1 MITQA
6 VGKVQSVTDW
16 DGDAQELTVRL
27 ELETR
32 RAVNYPALTG
42 PAGVGDEVLLNT
54 TAQALKL
61 GTGGYDFVSANLTH
75 ALPKPPEA
83 ETGHIIKG
91 RYLPC
96 QQAILTLEEQERYAD
111 VWERKLEGFPVLVG
125 QLHSQIGPA
134 AAGLHLSGRR
144 RVAYV
149 MTDAGALPMAFSR
162 LVRDLKAAGLLG
174 ATLTCGQ
181 AFGGDAETVTLHS
194 ALLGAKHILHCDDA
208 IVCQGPGGRGR
219 GPSTASA
226 ASSRRKTWT
235 SCAPWAGP
243 PSPSSAC
250 PRRTSASATRASA
263 TTRGRPW
270 IWPTPGALS
279 RSPWGPMRR
288 LCRPATASCSSR
300 AHRPPSTSSPRAAS
314 PSPAWVG
321 RPPRTPLSS
330 WPPPPP
336 GLWRRIR
343 PPGPQSWGAV
353 RK

>member
-42 PAGVGDEVLLNT
+42 PAGVGDDVLLNT

-111 VWERKLEGFPVLVG
+111 VWERNLEGFPVLVG

-144 RVAYV
+144 RVAYI
-149 MTDAGALPMAFSR
+149 MTDVGALPLAFSR
-162 LVRDLKAAGLLG
+162 LVRDLKASGLLY

-181 AFGGDAETVTLHS
+181 AFGGDRETVTLHS
-194 ALLGAKHILHCDDA
+194 ALLGAKHILDCDAA
-208 IVCQGPGGRGR
+208 IVCQGPGNAGTGTKYGFGGIEQAQNLDIVRALG
-219 GPSTASA
+219 G
-226 ASSRRKTWT
+226 T
-235 SCAPWAGP
+235 SVAIVRM
-243 PSPSSAC
+243 SSADK
-250 PRRTSASATRASA
+250 RERHQGVSHHTRTTLDLAYSRCIVPLPVGADETPLPPGHSVLFIEGAQAA
-263 TTRGRPW
+263 LDLLDARG
-270 IWPTPGALS
+270 IAV
-279 RSPWGPMRR
+279 
-288 LCRPATASCSSR
+288 
-300 AHRPPSTSSPRAAS
+300 TSM
-314 PSPAWVG
+314 G
-321 RPPRTPLSS
+321 RTPAEDPMFFLAAAAA
-330 WPPPPP
+330 
-336 GLWRRIR
+336 GL
-343 PPGPQSWGAV
+343 V
-353 RK
+353 ETD

>member
-75 ALPKPPEA
+75 ALPKPLEA

-96 QQAILTLEEQERYAD
+96 QQAVLTLEEQERYAD

-194 ALLGAKHILHCDDA
+194 ALLGAKHILHCDAA
-208 IVCQGPGGRGR
+208 IVCQGPGGAGTGTKYGFSGIEQAQNLDIVRALG
-219 GPSTASA
+219 G
-226 ASSRRKTWT
+226 T
-235 SCAPWAGP
+235 SVAIVRM
-243 PSPSSAC
+243 SSADK
-250 PRRTSASATRASA
+250 RERHQGVSHHTRTTLDLAYSRCIVPLPVGADE
-263 TTRGRPW
+263 TTLPPGHSVLFIEGAQAALDFLAARG
-270 IWPTPGALS
+270 IAV
-279 RSPWGPMRR
+279 
-288 LCRPATASCSSR
+288 
-300 AHRPPSTSSPRAAS
+300 TSM
-314 PSPAWVG
+314 G
-321 RPPRTPLSS
+321 RTPAEDPAFFLAAAAA
-330 WPPPPP
+330 
-336 GLWRRIR
+336 GL
-343 PPGPQSWGAV
+343 V
-353 RK
+353 ETD

>member
-32 RAVNYPALTG
+32 RAINYPALTG

-83 ETGHIIKG
+83 EAGHIIKG

-96 QQAILTLEEQERYAD
+96 QQAVLTLEEQERYAD

-144 RVAYV
+144 RVAYI
-149 MTDAGALPMAFSR
+149 MTDAGALPLAFSR
-162 LVRDLKAAGLLG
+162 LVRDLKAVGLLG

-194 ALLGAKHILHCDDA
+194 ALLGAKHILHCDAA
-208 IVCQGPGGRGR
+208 IVCQGPGGAGTGTKYGFSGIEQAQNLDIVRALDG
-219 GPSTASA
+219 
-226 ASSRRKTWT
+226 T
-235 SCAPWAGP
+235 SVAIVRM
-243 PSPSSAC
+243 SSADK
-250 PRRTSASATRASA
+250 RERHQGVSHHTRTTLDLAYSRCIVPLPVGADE
-263 TTRGRPW
+263 TTLPPGHSVLFIEGAQAALDFLAARG
-270 IWPTPGALS
+270 IAV
-279 RSPWGPMRR
+279 
-288 LCRPATASCSSR
+288 
-300 AHRPPSTSSPRAAS
+300 TSM
-314 PSPAWVG
+314 G
-321 RPPRTPLSS
+321 RTPAEDPAFFLAAAAA
-330 WPPPPP
+330 
-336 GLWRRIR
+336 GL
-343 PPGPQSWGAV
+343 V
-353 RK
+353 ETD